1 MISDAQLNTAVTQLQ
16 QDIPE
21 LLAVYLFGS
30 QASGKAKPDSDID
43 LAVYHSGQL
52 DVVALWEIGCALAN
66 QLNRDVDLI
75 DFNQASTVLQHQILS
90 RGRRLWAKDHQADIY
105 EIAVLKMKRELDARR
120 APVLERIVKTG
131 RVYAKDHDDD

>member
-52 DVVALWEIGCALAN
+52 DVVALWEIGCTLAN